1 MHGLIA
7 EALKT
12 ESMPTS
18 HKVALIVVAAVF
30 IAFALVVSFVAPKRK
45 PDFPGP
51 NGLSVFVIVSL
62 LMFVLMVLAINFF
75 G

>member
-1 MHGLIA
+1 MLLAEGLS
-7 EALKT
+7 T
-12 ESMPTS
+12 G

-30 IAFALVVSFVAPKRK
+30 IAFALSASFLAPKKK

-51 NGLSVFVIVSL
+51 NGLSVFVIGSL

>member
-1 MHGLIA
+1 MLAA
-7 EALKT
+7 ELT
-12 ESMPTS
+12 TGHEI
-18 HKVALIVVAAVF
+18 ALIVVAGVF
-30 IAFALVVSFVAPKRK
+30 IAFALVASFVAPAKK

>member
-1 MHGLIA
+1 MLLAEGL
-7 EALKT
+7 
-12 ESMPTS
+12 PTG

-30 IAFALVVSFVAPKRK
+30 IAFALVVSFVAPKKK

-51 NGLSVFVIVSL
+51 NGLSVFVICSL
-62 LMFVLMVLAINFF
+62 LMFVVMVLAINFF